1 MPGCIAWIVKLTFS
15 ESMEAV
21 YMAADK
27 IRILIVDDIAET
39 RENIRKLLQF
49 ESDVD
54 VVGAARSGK
63 EGIQLAQELDPDVV
77 LMDINMPDIDGI
89 TATDIIR
96 KKSSHIQVVILS
108 VQSDQNYMRKAM
120 LAGARDF
127 LTKPPLGDELI
138 SAIRRAGDMA
148 QAERAKGAQQH
159 LAAVSVAG
167 GASAAANYASV
178 SKGKVITVYSP
189 KGGTG
194 CTTIAVNLAIA
205 LNNEDTRAALVDAN
219 LQFGDVAIFVNEQ
232 GKNTILELAPR
243 VDELEPDVV
252 EEILIYHG
260 ASGLRILAA
269 PQRPEM
275 AEKIS
280 TDQFIKVVQ
289 YLQKMYAYIV
299 VDTAHILSDVVL
311 SLIDI
316 SDVVVLVTT
325 QEIPSIKNARLF
337 LDLLQT
343 MGIGKERV
351 VFTMNRYDKRIGITP
366 ERVSENLKH
375 EISVTIPLDEK
386 VAITA
391 VNRGVPFMLDNK
403 AQPVGRGI
411 FSLAEAVRARLTT
424 LESETEVPGK
434 R

>member
-1 MPGCIAWIVKLTFS
+1 
-15 ESMEAV
+15 
-21 YMAADK
+21 MAADK

-148 QAERAKGAQQH
+148 QAERAKGAQQQF
-159 LAAVSVAG
+159 ATVAAG
-167 GASAAANYASV
+167 GSSAAASFASF

-205 LNNEDTRAALVDAN
+205 LNNEDTRTALVDAN

-252 EEILIYHG
+252 EEILINHA

-275 AEKIS
+275 ADRIS
-280 TDQFIKVVQ
+280 TDQITKVVQ
-289 YLQKMYAYIV
+289 YLQNMYAYVV
-299 VDTAHILSDVVL
+299 VDTTHILSDVVL
-311 SLIDI
+311 SMFDI
-316 SDVVVLVTT
+316 SDVIVLITT
-325 QEIPSIKNARLF
+325 QEIPAIKNARLF

-343 MGIGKERV
+343 MGVGKERV

-403 AQPVGRGI
+403 SQPVGRGI
-411 FSLAEAVRARLTT
+411 FSLAEAVRTRLTT
-424 LESETEVPGK
+424 LEAETEIPGK

>member
-1 MPGCIAWIVKLTFS
+1 
-15 ESMEAV
+15 
-21 YMAADK
+21 MAAEK

-54 VVGAARSGK
+54 VVGAARSGN

-89 TATDIIR
+89 TATELVR
-96 KKSSHIQVVILS
+96 KKSPHIQVVILS
-108 VQSDQNYMRKAM
+108 VQNDQSYMRRAM

-127 LTKPPLGDELI
+127 LNKPPLGDELI
-138 SAIRRAGDMA
+138 SAIRRAGEMA
-148 QAERAKGAQQH
+148 QAERAKGAQH
-159 LAAVSVAG
+159 LVA
-167 GASAAANYASV
+167 ASASGMAGQVSSFIPA
-178 SKGKVITVYSP
+178 SKGKIVTVYSP

-205 LNNEDTRAALVDAN
+205 LNNEDTRTALVDAN

-232 GKNTILELAPR
+232 GKNAIIELAPR
-243 VDELEPDVV
+243 VDELEPEVV
-252 EEILIYHG
+252 EEILINHG
-260 ASGLRILAA
+260 ASGLRILSA

-280 TDQFIKVVQ
+280 ADQFTKVVQ
-289 YLQKMYAYIV
+289 YLQRMYAYVV
-299 VDTAHILSDVVL
+299 VDTSHILSDVVL
-311 SLIDI
+311 SMFDI
-316 SDVVVLVTT
+316 SDVIVLVTT
-325 QEIPSIKNARLF
+325 QEIPAIKNARLF

-351 VFTMNRYDKRIGITP
+351 VFVMNRYDKRIAITP

-375 EISVTIPLDEK
+375 EVSVTIPLDEK

-403 AQPVGRGI
+403 SQPVGRGI
-411 FSLAEAVRARLTT
+411 FSLAEAVRARLIT
-424 LESETEVPGK
+424 LESENVVSDK